1 MSRKFTINK
10 EIITEKSQCYF
21 VAEIGANHCGN
32 MKLAKDLIDM
42 CKLAGASAVK
52 LQKRS
57 NKNLFTKKMY
67 NSIYYN
73 RNSYG
78 PTYGKHRESLEL
90 TISHYKQLKKYA
102 AKRKILLVCTPF
114 DEKSLLE
121 LESINIQAYKIAS
134 ADITNLPLI
143 SKVASTRK
151 PTFMST
157 GASSMKD
164 VELAYRTFTK
174 VHNNLC
180 IMQCTSIYPPKY
192 DQLNLNIINTYK
204 EKFKNN
210 IIGLSSH
217 ESGIAMD
224 LVAYVMGARV
234 IEKHVT
240 LNRAMK
246 GTDHAFSLELVGLKK
261 SIQYLTNAKK
271 AFGSNIKKTLQDE
284 KLLLKKQ
291 IKSIVASR
299 NLNIN
304 QTITHED
311 VCFKVNGGDGLNPTF
326 LNKFLGKK
334 IKCNIF
340 RDQPLYLK
348 HVKN

>member
-10 EIITEKSQCYF
+10 KTITDKSQCYF
-21 VAEIGANHCGN
+21 VAELGANHCGN
-32 MKLAKDLIDM
+32 MKIAKDLIDM

-67 NSIYYN
+67 NSIYDN

-78 PTYGKHRESLEL
+78 PTYGKHREFLEL
-90 TISHYKQLKKYA
+90 TISQYKQLKKYA
-102 AKRKILLVCTPF
+102 AKRKMLLVCTAF
-114 DEKSLLE
+114 DEESLLE

-143 SKVASTRK
+143 RKVASTRK
-151 PTFMST
+151 PTFLST
-157 GASSMKD
+157 GGSSMKD
-164 VELAYRTFTK
+164 VELAYKTFTK

-192 DQLNLNIINTYK
+192 DQLNLNVINSYK
-204 EKFKNN
+204 KKFKNN

-224 LVAYVMGARV
+224 VVAYVMGARV

-246 GTDHAFSLELVGLKK
+246 GTDQAFSLELIGLKK
-261 SIQYLTNAKK
+261 SIEYLTNAKK
-271 AFGSNIKKTLQDE
+271 AFGSNIKKILQDE
-284 KLLLKKQ
+284 KPLLRKQ
-291 IKSIVASR
+291 TKSIVASR
-299 NLNIN
+299 NLDIN
-304 QTITHED
+304 QVITLKD
-311 VCFKVNGGDGLNPTF
+311 VCFKVNAGEGLNPTF

-334 IKCNIF
+334 IRKKVF
-340 RDQPLYLK
+340 KDEPLYLK
-348 HVKN
+348 YIKN